1 MHYLSRREEKKRKER
16 NGKLIICNYW
26 RVSNAR
32 YDRWNRSYAT
42 KIATIRRYTEGRKKK
57 KKKRASS
64 YLLRQCFQSRNLE
77 TFFFATGFTVYVPL
91 SIFRGIFNRGSSSSL
106 IFHDPYRIF
115 IIHDDIGARISSRF
129 PKSQN
134 RFELRLNSR
143 EIAAHL
149 SPDRWIA
156 ADERLRSRQHRSK
169 LGDFRPPC
177 LQSVF
182 RALSFRPDLS
192 FPPFPKWKVI
202 IVVARRSKISSND
215 ESRENDEIITG

>member
-26 RVSNAR
+26 RVSSAR

-42 KIATIRRYTEGRKKK
+42 KIATIRRYTEGRKK

-129 PKSQN
+129 PKSIRATFKFPRDRRPFIARSLN
-134 RFELRLNSR
+134 RGGR
-143 EIAAHL
+143 AA
-149 SPDRWIA
+149 
-156 ADERLRSRQHRSK
+156 
-169 LGDFRPPC
+169 
-177 LQSVF
+177 
-182 RALSFRPDLS
+182 
-192 FPPFPKWKVI
+192 
-202 IVVARRSKISSND
+202 KIEATSI
-215 ESRENDEIITG
+215 ETWWL